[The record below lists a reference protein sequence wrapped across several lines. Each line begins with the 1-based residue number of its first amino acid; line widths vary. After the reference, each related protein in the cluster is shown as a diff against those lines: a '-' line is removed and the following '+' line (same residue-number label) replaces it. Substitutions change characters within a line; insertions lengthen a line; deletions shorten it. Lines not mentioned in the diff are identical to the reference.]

1 MDTHCPLSKIGK
13 GFFIFEKKGGEQK
26 MPVEVR
32 MRKGEAMEKALR
44 RLKKKIDREGIIR
57 DVRQKRY
64 FEKPC
69 EVKRRKRKVAA
80 FNNMLRQRYENR

>member
-1 MDTHCPLSKIGK
+1 
-13 GFFIFEKKGGEQK
+13 

-69 EVKRRKRKVAA
+69 EIKRRKRKIAA

>member
-1 MDTHCPLSKIGK
+1 
-13 GFFIFEKKGGEQK
+13 
-26 MPVEVR
+26 MPVDVR
-32 MRKGEAMEKALR
+32 MRKCEAMEKALR

-69 EVKRRKRKVAA
+69 EIKRRKRKIAA

>member
-1 MDTHCPLSKIGK
+1 
-13 GFFIFEKKGGEQK
+13 

-69 EVKRRKRKVAA
+69 EVRRRKRKIAA

>member
-1 MDTHCPLSKIGK
+1 
-13 GFFIFEKKGGEQK
+13 

-44 RLKKKIDREGIIR
+44 RLKKKIYREGIIR

-69 EVKRRKRKVAA
+69 EVRRRKRKIAA

>member
-1 MDTHCPLSKIGK
+1 
-13 GFFIFEKKGGEQK
+13 

-32 MRKGEAMEKALR
+32 LRKGEAMEKALR

-69 EVKRRKRKVAA
+69 EVRRRKRKIAA

>member
-1 MDTHCPLSKIGK
+1 
-13 GFFIFEKKGGEQK
+13 

-57 DVRQKRY
+57 DIRQKRY

-80 FNNMLRQRYENR
+80 FNNMLRQRHENR

>member
-1 MDTHCPLSKIGK
+1 
-13 GFFIFEKKGGEQK
+13 

-69 EVKRRKRKVAA
+69 EVKRRKRKIAA

>member
-1 MDTHCPLSKIGK
+1 
-13 GFFIFEKKGGEQK
+13 

-69 EVKRRKRKVAA
+69 EVKRRKRQIAA

>member
-1 MDTHCPLSKIGK
+1 
-13 GFFIFEKKGGEQK
+13 

-57 DVRQKRY
+57 DVHQKRY
-64 FEKPC
+64 FKKPC
-69 EVKRRKRKVAA
+69 EIKRRKRKIAA